1 MASLSRIL
9 PAALALAGG
18 MATGAAQA
26 QQQPPTYHYF
36 EAGFSSG
43 LMSVS
48 ADSDHIGADGWM
60 VGYRFNKNVG
70 VQATG
75 FSANTP
81 FHQKL
86 AGDGTPLYDF
96 ARYAGVQVVGYIPA
110 TSSWDIYGAVGVGRS
125 IYGTAQPGFGNT
137 SKTDGVIEGGL
148 RWQVFQHF
156 ATSIELVR
164 VLDAQST
171 YAALRAEV
179 NF

>member
-1 MASLSRIL
+1 MASLSRFL
-9 PAALALAGG
+9 PTSLALAGSLG
-18 MATGAAQA
+18 IGAVQA
-26 QQQPPTYHYF
+26 QPPVYNYF

-60 VGYRFNKNVG
+60 VGWRFNKNVG
-70 VQATG
+70 VQVAG

-86 AGDGTPLYDF
+86 QSDGTPLYDF
-96 ARYAGVQVVGYIPA
+96 SRYVGAQVVGYIPA
-110 TSSWDIYGAVGVGRS
+110 TSSWDIFGSAGVGRS
-125 IYGTAQPGFGNT
+125 TYGTAQPGFGNT
-137 SKTDGVIEGGL
+137 TKTDGIVETGL

-156 ATSIELVR
+156 AASVQLTR

-171 YAALRAEV
+171 YAGLRAAV